1 LKNNKELRS
10 NKKALESHGLGHRIV
25 EDKVN
30 KYHGILDYFEEDSM
44 FGVQI
49 ILP

>member
-1 LKNNKELRS
+1 LLS
-10 NKKALESHGLGHRIV
+10 TKKTNEPHGLGHRIV
-25 EDKVN
+25 EEKVN
-30 KYHGILDYFEEDSM
+30 QYHGILDYFEEDSM